1 MRILLPE
8 QYVSYQNILPQLG
21 KAAKYHSSDAD
32 NIFEDLK
39 DFLWPKNGKLSEEQ
53 WSRGTGSFHF

>member
-39 DFLWPKNGKLSEEQ
+39 DFLWPRNGKLSE
-53 WSRGTGSFHF
+53 